1 MKLLVT
7 LKNMKTKKKK
17 IKRFDYFLKA
27 KDIEDKD
34 TLRIWNSCAFE
45 AIENKLNEIID
56 KLNKLYE

>member
-1 MKLLVT
+1 
-7 LKNMKTKKKK
+7 MKTKKKK

-56 KLNKLYE
+56 RLNKQNEKENP